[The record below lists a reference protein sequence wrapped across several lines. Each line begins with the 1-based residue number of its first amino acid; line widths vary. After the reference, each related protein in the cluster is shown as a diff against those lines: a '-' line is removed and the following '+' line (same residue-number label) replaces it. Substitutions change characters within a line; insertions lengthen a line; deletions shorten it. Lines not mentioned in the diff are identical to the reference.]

1 MINQALLHCFQ
12 AQMMTI
18 CEVYNGSRIGAKIA
32 RTKAAKLLLP
42 LLTLS
47 KHGNPR
53 ATLSLSLSLSMENQ
67 KQKQEFIF
75 RSKLPDIYIPN
86 HLPLHTY
93 CFENISQF
101 SSRPCIINGSTG
113 DTYTYAD
120 VELIARKVSA
130 GLNNLGIRQGDVIM
144 LLLHNSPEFVF
155 SFLGASYSG
164 ITIITANPFY
174 TPAEI
179 EKQAKASK
187 AKLNITLLLIAAVS
201 PAHALGGFSSTI
213 AVIYG
218 SATVCGIVAEQTTRQ
233 IPCWRND
240 QLIEISPARSFDYIA
255 GGRDNFCG
263 VKSGDSALLCWD
275 SNFISKR
282 IYNSSSVLLQHLTFG
297 DTQKVYPQCLDHSL
311 SA

>member
-1 MINQALLHCFQ
+1 
-12 AQMMTI
+12 
-18 CEVYNGSRIGAKIA
+18 
-32 RTKAAKLLLP
+32 
-42 LLTLS
+42 
-47 KHGNPR
+47 
-53 ATLSLSLSLSMENQ
+53 MENQ

-201 PAHALGGFSSTI
+201 PAHALGGSSSTI
-213 AVIYG
+213 VVIYG